1 MPEGLEQSL
10 EQLSCVHINTESHNY
25 TTTLARTLGMVTDAV
40 STIPSFSGQG
50 ELGEARSVL
59 EATQLMS

>member
-10 EQLSCVHINTESHNY
+10 EQLRCEHINRSVTAESHNS
-25 TTTLARTLGMVTDAV
+25 TTTLPRTLGLVTDAV

-50 ELGEARSVL
+50 ELVGEA
-59 EATQLMS
+59 

>member
-10 EQLSCVHINTESHNY
+10 EQLSCVHINRSITPESHNS
-25 TTTLARTLGMVTDAV
+25 TIMLPRTLGMVTDAV

-50 ELGEARSVL
+50 QLVGEA
-59 EATQLMS
+59 